1 MFGKSKQ
8 LEKGIN
14 ELKRLVNDER
24 LHMAKYGKQEYE
36 TGLYNGLEI
45 GLAIMESREPMLET
59 PDPKQNREQEEQRKG
74 RTMYGNMKRVLY
86 TKKED

>member
-14 ELKRLVNDER
+14 ELKLLVNDER
-24 LHMAKYGKQEYE
+24 LHLAKYGKQEYE

-45 GLAIMESREPMLET
+45 GLAIMENREPMLET
-59 PDPKQNREQEEQRKG
+59 PDQKPETNEQNKGKG
-74 RTMYGNMKRVLY
+74 RTMYGNMKRTY
-86 TKKED
+86 KKEG